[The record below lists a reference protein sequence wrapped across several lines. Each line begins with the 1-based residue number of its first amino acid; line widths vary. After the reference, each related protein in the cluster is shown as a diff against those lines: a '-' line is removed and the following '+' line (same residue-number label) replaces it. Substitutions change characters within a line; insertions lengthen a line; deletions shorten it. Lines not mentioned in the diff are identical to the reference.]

1 MSLPIMTAVE
11 DVQAIVDDLKTKAT
25 GSSIS
30 EAKSVVKK
38 EVLDPRKINAYF
50 TWGIISKD
58 GDRLKLTSL
67 GRELSRTKPENIPNI
82 YAQILHNIKPYH
94 TTLEWMFHQNFDQ
107 VTNVEVASHWH
118 EHNKSDLGT
127 DNERSIKEMA
137 NCFFHLCDAAGL
149 GQLTMGRK
157 GLPTR
162 LLISKDVLGQ
172 YIGEGAL
179 RVEEPELNQAK
190 EDFLKGENSEERQ
203 INENLSNEEKPVV
216 NSQHVGSELSKHLV
230 SPRIFISHSK
240 NMEIVDQ
247 IKTMLELNDID
258 YEIAEEEETAAIP
271 IPEKVFSAMR
281 KCNAAVICITADEN
295 EKREDG
301 TYGINQNVLIEIG
314 SAFVLYDKKV
324 VLVWDKRIPVPSNLQ
339 GLYRCEFAGDE
350 LSWNAGMKLMK
361 ALSQFR
367 VKSTCVVG

>member
-1 MSLPIMTAVE
+1 MSLPIMTTVE
-11 DVQAIVDDLKTKAT
+11 DVQAIVDYLKTKAT

-38 EVLDPRKINAYF
+38 EVLDTRKINAYVAL
-50 TWGIISKD
+50 GIVSKD
-58 GDRLKLTSL
+58 GDRLKLTTL
-67 GRELSRTKPENIPNI
+67 GRELSRAKPENIPNI

-94 TTLEWMFHQNFDQ
+94 STLEWMFHQNFDQ

-118 EHNKSDLGT
+118 EYNKSDLGT

-137 NCFFHLCDAAGL
+137 NCFLHLCDAAGL
-149 GQLTMGRK
+149 GQFTMGRK

-162 LLISKDVLGQ
+162 FLISKSVIGQ

-179 RVEEPELNQAK
+179 RAEEPVLNQAK
-190 EDFLKGENSEERQ
+190 EDFLEDKNPEGKQ
-203 INENLSNEEKPVV
+203 INEEIQNEETSVADSQPVV
-216 NSQHVGSELSKHLV
+216 TEPSKHLV

-247 IKTMLELNDID
+247 IKTMLELNDIN

-281 KCNAAVICITADEN
+281 KCNAAAICITADEN

-324 VLVWDKRIPVPSNLQ
+324 VLVWDKRIPFHLIYRVSIGVNL
-339 GLYRCEFAGDE
+339 LEMNY
-350 LSWNAGMKLMK
+350 LGML
-361 ALSQFR
+361 
-367 VKSTCVVG
+367 G

>member
-1 MSLPIMTAVE
+1 MSLPITASVE
-11 DVQAIVDDLKTKAT
+11 DVQAIVDYLKTKAT

-30 EAKSVVKK
+30 EAKAVVKK
-38 EVLDPRKINAYF
+38 EVLDYRKINAYVA
-50 TWGIISKD
+50 WGIVSKD
-58 GDRLKLTSL
+58 GERLKLASF
-67 GRELSRTKPENIPNI
+67 GRELSRAKPENIPNI
-82 YAQILHNIKPYH
+82 YAQILHNNKPYH
-94 TTLEWMFHQNFDQ
+94 STLEWMFHQNFDQ

-127 DNERSIKEMA
+127 DNERTIRDMA
-137 NCFFHLCDAAGL
+137 NSFLRLCHAAGL

-157 GLPTR
+157 GLSTR
-162 LLISKDVLGQ
+162 FLISKDVLGQ

-179 RVEEPELNQAK
+179 RAKEPVLNQAK
-190 EDFLKGENSEERQ
+190 EDFLEDTNPEGKQ
-203 INENLSNEEKPVV
+203 INEEIQNVETPAADSQPVV
-216 NSQHVGSELSKHLV
+216 TEPSKHLV

-247 IKTMLELNDID
+247 IKTMLELNDIN

-281 KCNAAVICITADEN
+281 KCNAAAICITADEN

-361 ALSQFR
+361 ALSQF
-367 VKSTCVVG
+367 KAKPTCVVG